1 MWDKDSL
8 RQTLAEKVGDNLFVV
23 VSNREPYIHSWREGK
38 ITVSRPA
45 SGLVTAI
52 DPMLRASQ
60 GIWVAHGSGNADRS
74 VVDDKGRI
82 KVPPGKEL
90 YTLRR
95 VWLTKEEELGYY
107 YGLANETL
115 WPLCHVAYARPTFSL
130 PDWEMYKKV
139 NQRFADVVLDEIGD
153 RKAFVWVQDYHFALL
168 PAMLKKARPDLMV
181 AQFWHIPW
189 PNPEIF
195 RICPW
200 SQEIIEGMLGNDL
213 LGFHIRWHCD
223 NFMNTVD
230 LTLEARVDR
239 ESSTVF
245 HHGGL
250 STKVMPFPISVDFS
264 QIDEDAQQDF
274 SGNETVSDIMDLLPL
289 KYEVMVLGID
299 RIDYTKGIPE
309 RLKAIDRYLE
319 KHPEMIEKFLFVQI
333 GSLSR
338 IHIDL
343 YKQLNDEI
351 NRMVEE
357 INWKYSTENW
367 QPIVMLRRGLVY
379 PEILAFYRM
388 AKVCIVSSL
397 HDGMNLVAKEY
408 IASCSG
414 GDGALVLSR
423 FTGAS
428 RELDKGAIVI
438 NPYDTEAFADAIHEA
453 ISMTEEERSG
463 KMEKLRS
470 IVSEY
475 NIYRWAAKFISE
487 LSKIA

>member
-1 MWDKDSL
+1 M
-8 RQTLAEKVGDNLFVV
+8 
-23 VSNREPYIHSWREGK
+23 VSNREPYVHNWREGK
-38 ITVSRPA
+38 ISVSRPA

-52 DPMLRASQ
+52 DPMLRASR
-60 GIWVAHGSGNADRS
+60 GTWIAHGSGNADRS
-74 VVDDKGRI
+74 VVDEKGRV
-82 KVPPGKEL
+82 KVPPGKDL

-95 VWLTKEEELGYY
+95 VWLTKEEEQGYY
-107 YGLANETL
+107 YGLSNETL
-115 WPLCHVAYARPTFSL
+115 WPLCHVAYARPAFKL
-130 PDWEMYKKV
+130 ADWEMYKKV
-139 NQRFADVVLDEIGD
+139 NRRFADVVLEEIGD

-168 PAMLKKARPDLMV
+168 PAMLKEARPDIMV

-200 SQEIIEGMLGNDL
+200 SHEILEGMLGNDL

-230 LTLEARVDR
+230 LILESRIDR

-250 STKVMPFPISVDFS
+250 STKVMAFPISVDYG
-264 QIDEDAQQDF
+264 QIEEDSQQDF
-274 SGNETVSDIMDLLPL
+274 SSNETVGDVMDLLPM
-289 KYEVMVLGID
+289 KYEVMAVGID

-338 IHIDL
+338 IHIGL

-351 NRMVEE
+351 NRLVEE
-357 INWKYSTENW
+357 INWKYSTEGW

-408 IASCSG
+408 ISSCAG

-423 FTGAS
+423 FAGAS

-453 ISMTEEERSG
+453 VSMPDEERRSR
-463 KMEKLRS
+463 MEKLRA

-475 NIYRWAAKFISE
+475 NIYRWAAKFMSE